1 MLYAAGN
8 VILLYFQL
16 LNRWESGQLINWLLM
31 SVLFS
36 LCSPVGP
43 PDITA
48 PPQNIAVENGSNVE
62 FNCTATGLGNL
73 MFEWTT
79 PVGTLPSSVESIN
92 TETMT
97 ATSTLS
103 LTSVDTSYRGNY
115 VCTVSN
121 ERGMATAQATLS
133 VIG

>member
-1 MLYAAGN
+1 
-8 VILLYFQL
+8 
-16 LNRWESGQLINWLLM
+16 M

-48 PPQNIAVENGSNVE
+48 PPQSVAVESGSNVE
-62 FNCTATGLGNL
+62 FTCTATGLGNL

-79 PVGTLPSSVESIN
+79 NASVGTLPSSVESNN

-97 ATSTLS
+97 ATSTLR
-103 LTSVDTSYRGNY
+103 LTSVDTSYRGDY

-121 ERGMATAQATLS
+121 ERGMATEQATLS

>member
-1 MLYAAGN
+1 M
-8 VILLYFQL
+8 
-16 LNRWESGQLINWLLM
+16 NWLLM

-36 LCSPVGP
+36 LRSPVGP

-48 PPQNIAVENGSNVE
+48 PPQSVAVESGSNAE

-73 MFEWTT
+73 TFMWTT
-79 PVGTLPSSVESIN
+79 NALVGTLPSSVENNN
-92 TETMT
+92 TVAMT
-97 ATSTLS
+97 ATSTLR
-103 LTSVDTSYRGNY
+103 LTNVDTSYRGDY

-121 ERGMATAQATLS
+121 ERGRDTAQATLS

>member
-1 MLYAAGN
+1 M
-8 VILLYFQL
+8 
-16 LNRWESGQLINWLLM
+16 
-31 SVLFS
+31 
-36 LCSPVGP
+36 
-43 PDITA
+43 
-48 PPQNIAVENGSNVE
+48 ENGSNVE

-79 PVGTLPSSVESIN
+79 PVGTLPSSVESNN

-97 ATSTLS
+97 ATSTLR

-121 ERGMATAQATLS
+121 ERGRATAQATLS